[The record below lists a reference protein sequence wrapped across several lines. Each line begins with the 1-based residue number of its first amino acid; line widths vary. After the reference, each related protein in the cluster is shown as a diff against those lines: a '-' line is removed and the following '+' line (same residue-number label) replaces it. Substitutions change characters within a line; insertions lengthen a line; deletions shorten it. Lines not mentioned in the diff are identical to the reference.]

1 MVRVPQRSGEH
12 EHSHWNTLASGF
24 LALPGVWKY
33 CQSSTEET
41 LLSNAQTPHP
51 DFVTD
56 QNGKRK
62 AVILSFEDYQEL
74 LEDLDDL
81 AVVAERQS
89 EETISHA
96 ELEREFERDT

>member
-1 MVRVPQRSGEH
+1 M
-12 EHSHWNTLASGF
+12 
-24 LALPGVWKY
+24 
-33 CQSSTEET
+33 
-41 LLSNAQTPHP
+41 SNAQTPHP

-62 AVILSFEDYQEL
+62 AVILSLEDYQEL

-89 EETISHA
+89 EETISQA
-96 ELEREFERDT
+96 EFKLELERDTK

>member
-1 MVRVPQRSGEH
+1 M
-12 EHSHWNTLASGF
+12 
-24 LALPGVWKY
+24 
-33 CQSSTEET
+33 
-41 LLSNAQTPHP
+41 SNAQTPQP

-62 AVILSFEDYQEL
+62 AVILSFEEYEEL

-81 AVVAERQS
+81 AVVAERQG

-96 ELEREFERDT
+96 ELERELECDT

>member
-1 MVRVPQRSGEH
+1 M
-12 EHSHWNTLASGF
+12 
-24 LALPGVWKY
+24 
-33 CQSSTEET
+33 
-41 LLSNAQTPHP
+41 SNAQTPRP

-89 EETISHA
+89 EETISQA
-96 ELEREFERDT
+96 ELERELERDT

>member
-1 MVRVPQRSGEH
+1 MID
-12 EHSHWNTLASGF
+12 A
-24 LALPGVWKY
+24 
-33 CQSSTEET
+33 QS
-41 LLSNAQTPHP
+41 LSP

-56 QNGKRK
+56 ENGTRK
-62 AVILSFEDYQEL
+62 AVILSFEDYEEL

-96 ELEREFERDT
+96 DLERELER

>member
-1 MVRVPQRSGEH
+1 
-12 EHSHWNTLASGF
+12 
-24 LALPGVWKY
+24 
-33 CQSSTEET
+33 
-41 LLSNAQTPHP
+41 LSNAQTPHP

-62 AVILSFEDYQEL
+62 AVILSFEEYEEL

-89 EETISHA
+89 EETISHI
-96 ELEREFERDT
+96 ELERELERDT

>member
-1 MVRVPQRSGEH
+1 M
-12 EHSHWNTLASGF
+12 
-24 LALPGVWKY
+24 
-33 CQSSTEET
+33 
-41 LLSNAQTPHP
+41 SNAQTPQP

-62 AVILSFEDYQEL
+62 AVILSFEEYEEL

-81 AVVAERQS
+81 AVVAERHG

-96 ELEREFERDT
+96 ELERELERDT